1 MGLVV
6 SNIGS
11 DTEVDGY
18 NASFQGKQSDE
29 ASSNKTRA
37 LRGCATYGTGE
48 EATWTVT
55 AHGTLVDSANRNR
68 DGATPLNRTDGQRV
82 RIGGQATHRFAMGD
96 TSNRLTVAVEDEFER
111 LKASDSQYF
120 GATDQR
126 RTRETASLVA
136 EWRGR
141 FGEAIDLGAAVR
153 HDDSNRFGSATTLKA
168 DAAWKLGHGLTIDW
182 KSKRLNSSH

>member
-1 MGLVV
+1 MR
-6 SNIGS
+6 IS
-11 DTEVDGY
+11 DW
-18 NASFQGKQSDE
+18 SSDVC
-29 ASSNKTRA
+29 SSD
-37 LRGCATYGTGE
+37 L
-48 EATWTVT
+48 
-55 AHGTLVDSANRNR
+55 
-68 DGATPLNRTDGQRV
+68 GQRV

-96 TSNRLTVAVEDEFER
+96 TSHRLTVAVEDEFER

-153 HDDSNRFGSATTLKA
+153 HDDSNRFGSATTMK
-168 DAAWKLGHGLTIDW
+168 DR
-182 KSKRLNSSH
+182 KSTPLQSRH

>member
-1 MGLVV
+1 
-6 SNIGS
+6 
-11 DTEVDGY
+11 
-18 NASFQGKQSDE
+18 
-29 ASSNKTRA
+29 
-37 LRGCATYGTGE
+37 
-48 EATWTVT
+48 
-55 AHGTLVDSANRNR
+55 
-68 DGATPLNRTDGQRV
+68 
-82 RIGGQATHRFAMGD
+82 MGD
-96 TSNRLTVAVEDEFER
+96 TSHRLTVAVEDEFER

-168 DAAWKLGHGLTIDW
+168 DAAWKLGHGLTIHGGYGEGFAQPTR
-182 KSKRLNSSH
+182 SGEHTSEPQSLMRLPYSVFYFNKK